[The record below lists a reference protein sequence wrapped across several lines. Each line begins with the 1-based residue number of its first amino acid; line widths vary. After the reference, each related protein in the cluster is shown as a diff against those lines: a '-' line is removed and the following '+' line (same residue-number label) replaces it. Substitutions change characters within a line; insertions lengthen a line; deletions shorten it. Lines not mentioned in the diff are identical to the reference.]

1 MTLFGALGISLRDY
15 SGAMDEATK
24 QQWTE
29 LCARVEV
36 CDCPEELAKLTNGIV
51 TILIKEGHRIEKE
64 TPPST
69 A

>member
-1 MTLFGALGISLRDY
+1 
-15 SGAMDEATK
+15 MDEATK